1 MLNKIDDSN
10 ILYYDGKNLKKFI
23 ERNNDSNGGR
33 RRNSKTKK
41 YNVKKRNDKICYTGI
56 GARKSGNHTKKQ
68 FLNVMDKNFK
78 DECSQYIKSL
88 KCKSCKKYHRIN
100 NVVIKKTIKAQ
111 KKNKTYKMS
120 NKTEEKLV
128 KQLLLCGKCKRNKTK
143 KCDFKKYIS
152 FSGAKMGKCVQN
164 I

>member
-1 MLNKIDDSN
+1 M
-10 ILYYDGKNLKKFI
+10 
-23 ERNNDSNGGR
+23 
-33 RRNSKTKK
+33 TT
-41 YNVKKRNDKICYTGI
+41 NDKICYTGI

-88 KCKSCKKYHRIN
+88 KCKSCKKYNRIN
-100 NVVIKKTIKAQ
+100 NVVIKKTVKAQ

-120 NKTEEKLV
+120 NKTGEKLV
-128 KQLLLCGKCKRNKTK
+128 NQMLLCGKCKRNKTK
-143 KCDFKKYIS
+143 NTKKCDLKNYIS
-152 FSGAKMGKCVQN
+152 FSGAEMGKCVEN